1 MGLCSRSELALQGRP
16 TLQLGGAAL
25 GRPLGV
31 VKNYGQ
37 YAVAIAVDCDAL
49 QAWRWE
55 C

>member
-1 MGLCSRSELALQGRP
+1 MRTAASEHTAVQGRP
-16 TLQLGGAAL
+16 TLQVGAAAL

-49 QAWRWE
+49 KAWRWE